1 MKKIKMYMYS
11 KLPPE
16 KVTNEIKEFAEKH
29 NIEIVELER
38 TTFEEKVLITSR
50 KSKERKNAAVIYA
63 RFSSAN
69 QKEISITGQLNDC
82 FHYCEIHNLT
92 IAAIYI
98 DLAQTGTNNRRVAFQ
113 KLHNSI
119 LEEKYNGYRY
129 VVYSTN
135 RFARNRRIC
144 AQYKSTYERLGIK
157 VVYSSMEIDDSPEGR
172 FMEGSMEVMDEYFSN
187 NLAITVKRGL
197 NERAKE
203 CRYTGGYVPYGFKI
217 NPETKKYEINESE
230 AENIRLIFKMYNDK
244 KGYTEILR
252 ALDENGARSR
262 TGKPF
267 SKESLCDMLSNQK
280 YKGTYVYG
288 KLSSKQPDTGKRNSH
303 SYKSEEEM
311 VIIPHGIPAIIDEK
325 TFDEAQKR
333 KEANKK
339 GTRSRREKE
348 TYLLTGLIVCG
359 ECGHAFT
366 GNRRFAGRNKTKYVT
381 YRCTNHNKGEKCMC
395 KEVNKDYLESYV
407 LDVICECVL
416 APEMVKKRLDDF
428 RKYQKSHDTEY
439 RNRLNSLL
447 TEKRTLEIEKENLLR
462 AVERGI
468 ATEEILSRIVK
479 KQSDIER
486 VIVSIEELENNKPK
500 EIDEVEFKK
509 LIRKTKQLI
518 KAKKPEELR
527 RFISFYVS
535 KIEIGKDDIK
545 VVLSFRNI
553 VLLLGGG
560 EGSRT
565 PVRKPLTMAFSECS
579 LSFRI
584 PLTGR
589 RQAGF
594 RLR

>member
-1 MKKIKMYMYS
+1 M
-11 KLPPE
+11 
-16 KVTNEIKEFAEKH
+16 
-29 NIEIVELER
+29 
-38 TTFEEKVLITSR
+38 
-50 KSKERKNAAVIYA
+50 
-63 RFSSAN
+63 
-69 QKEISITGQLNDC
+69 
-82 FHYCEIHNLT
+82 
-92 IAAIYI
+92 
-98 DLAQTGTNNRRVAFQ
+98 
-113 KLHNSI
+113 
-119 LEEKYNGYRY
+119 
-129 VVYSTN
+129 
-135 RFARNRRIC
+135 
-144 AQYKSTYERLGIK
+144 
-157 VVYSSMEIDDSPEGR
+157 
-172 FMEGSMEVMDEYFSN
+172 
-187 NLAITVKRGL
+187 
-197 NERAKE
+197 
-203 CRYTGGYVPYGFKI
+203 I

-486 VIVSIEELENNKPK
+486 VIVSIEELDNNKPK

-560 EGSRT
+560 EESRT
-565 PVRKPLTMAFSECS
+565 PVQKPIRTGISERRHLFTFPYPDAKCQAS
-579 LSFRI
+579 GLGSSQSVTAAGARRRSRS
-584 PLTGR
+584 PLK
-589 RQAGF
+589 
-594 RLR
+594 